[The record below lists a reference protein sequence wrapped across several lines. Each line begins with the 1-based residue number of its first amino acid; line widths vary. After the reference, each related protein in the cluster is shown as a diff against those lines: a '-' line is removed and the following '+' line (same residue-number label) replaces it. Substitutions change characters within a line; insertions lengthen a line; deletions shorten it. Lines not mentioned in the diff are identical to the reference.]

1 MLKSEFE
8 KIPNGTIFK
17 IPGVRKVFV
26 KAQVYFEE
34 QYLALPY
41 DGRRNILLIKDIP
54 EDIKIEREI
63 RIFFMFRKETRRI
76 TLKCV
81 RKTIKN
87 WMKLTESSEKRENC
101 YTALSS
107 CRMRMV
113 TLYTRLYILAGSR

>member
-41 DGRRNILLIKDIP
+41 DGRRNILPHVVSDLGA
-54 EDIKIEREI
+54 I
-63 RIFFMFRKETRRI
+63 RRSGLCCIRSILLRT
-76 TLKCV
+76 
-81 RKTIKN
+81 
-87 WMKLTESSEKRENC
+87 TEAQIGR
-101 YTALSS
+101 AH
-107 CRMRMV
+107 V
-113 TLYTRLYILAGSR
+113 

>member
-54 EDIKIEREI
+54 EDIKIEKGDPNLLYVPERDEKNYLEMCEKIQLHSHSTKASGNIFRRECQKGREI
-63 RIFFMFRKETRRI
+63 HTKKR
-76 TLKCV
+76 TLQHMQ
-81 RKTIKN
+81 N
-87 WMKLTESSEKRENC
+87 FL
-101 YTALSS
+101 
-107 CRMRMV
+107 
-113 TLYTRLYILAGSR
+113 